1 MYWTDVK
8 LKSISRAYL
17 NGSVLEHII
26 EFGLDSPE
34 GKEEVLSLVN
44 LFGSYL
50 MDFYL
55 GMCFTPYFLIFQEWL
70 LIG

>member
-50 MDFYL
+50 MD
-55 GMCFTPYFLIFQEWL
+55 IF
-70 LIG
+70 I